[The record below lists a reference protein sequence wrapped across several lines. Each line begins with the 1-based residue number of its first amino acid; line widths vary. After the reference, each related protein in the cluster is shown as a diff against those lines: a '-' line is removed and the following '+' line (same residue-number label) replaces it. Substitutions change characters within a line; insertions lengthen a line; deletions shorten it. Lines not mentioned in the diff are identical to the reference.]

1 MENLNLNNILDRNN
15 ILINIKNILDNFSIN
30 NNNKKGI
37 YVYGDN
43 GIGKSKLI
51 LNFLK
56 ENNFDVLY
64 YDNSIIRNKNLIEN
78 ICSNNLSN
86 KNIYSMLCEKEKKLV
101 IVIDDIDCMNCGDKN
116 GIVTLVKLIR
126 EKKTKKQKLENFT
139 NNPVICINGRGSDK
153 KTLELMKVCNVFE
166 IKSPTNIQLKKIIE
180 NLYPNIYKY
189 RKEENII
196 IEKNILNFLD
206 NNLLSFDK
214 LDFYYKNDF
223 IYKKFFDIN
232 FINTNLNYN
241 NNLNIKLITKNI
253 LSNSYNFNDINKIL
267 ESDRTIVSLLF
278 HENIVNVIDIDNLN
292 IYLEI
297 LENFIFA
304 DYIDRIIFQKQIWQL
319 TEYSY
324 IIKIFYNNYILN
336 KNNLLKAI
344 NIDKIIF
351 TKVLTKYSSE
361 YNNYIFIYSLLQI
374 FLVDKIDIYIY
385 FLNISELNIND
396 IISKLKYVNIN
407 KLEIIR
413 IIKFI
418 NYIITFNNNLK
429 ENFNNELDE
438 DSIDYLE
445 SF

>member
-1 MENLNLNNILDRNN
+1 MENLNLNEIFERNN
-15 ILINIKNILDNFSIN
+15 ILTNIKNILNNFSIN
-30 NNNKKGI
+30 NNSKKGI
-37 YVYGDN
+37 YIYGDN

-86 KNIYSMLCEKEKKLV
+86 RNIYSMLCEEERKIV

-126 EKKTKKQKLENFT
+126 EKKTKKQKLENVT

-166 IKSPTNIQLKKIIE
+166 IKSPTNIQLKKIISK
-180 NLYPNIYKY
+180 LYPNIYKY
-189 RKEENII
+189 RKEENTI

-278 HENIVNVIDIDNLN
+278 HENIINVIDIKDLN
-292 IYLEI
+292 IYLKI

-336 KNNLLKAI
+336 KNNLLKNI

-361 YNNYIFIYSLLQI
+361 YNNYIFIYSLLQN
-374 FLVDKIDIYIY
+374 FLVDKIDIYVY

-396 IISKLKYVNIN
+396 IISKFKYVNIN

-418 NYIITFNNNLK
+418 NYLITFNNKIK
-429 ENFNNELDE
+429 ENYTNEIE
-438 DSIDYLE
+438 EESIDYLE
-445 SF
+445 LI